1 MLKHLTVIVYKD
13 LISGRKS
20 VEWNRFKNFLPSEY
34 RGRNRNENL
43 VCPSGFGFSSSFENK
58 AQLVKKY
65 RDIRALWNIDS
76 IYGYGNVYRWY
87 TNQKFRIVEWF
98 RENEQM
104 LEAKENRK
112 QATRPPLPS
121 TRSPP
126 PRISRWKSIFLARRI
141 VLKFYTKYLS
151 TRSPGIHGYF
161 PDGSIGTPIR
171 NVFRFYDARTI
182 RSILNNAII

>member
-20 VEWNRFKNFLPSEY
+20 VEWNRFKNFLPYEY

-87 TNQKFRIVEWF
+87 TNQKFRIVE
-98 RENEQM
+98 
-104 LEAKENRK
+104 
-112 QATRPPLPS
+112 
-121 TRSPP
+121 
-126 PRISRWKSIFLARRI
+126 
-141 VLKFYTKYLS
+141 
-151 TRSPGIHGYF
+151 
-161 PDGSIGTPIR
+161 
-171 NVFRFYDARTI
+171 
-182 RSILNNAII
+182 